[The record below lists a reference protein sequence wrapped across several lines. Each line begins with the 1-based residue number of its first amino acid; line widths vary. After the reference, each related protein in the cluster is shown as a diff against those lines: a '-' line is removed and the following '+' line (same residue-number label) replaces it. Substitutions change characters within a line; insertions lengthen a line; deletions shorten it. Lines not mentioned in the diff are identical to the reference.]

1 MQILNI
7 RYHLHLLRPKA
18 LTFRFGFA
26 LLVLFSVLSPLY
38 SQSSRGNYNFMDF
51 QRRNYYFG
59 ITLGYNQSSY
69 RVFRSERFI
78 LNDSVSGV
86 ESVSGQGFNINIVSN
101 LRLGDNFDIRFMPGF
116 SFASRTLMYDPTRK
130 GRLDYPNKVESVFVE
145 LPFQVR
151 YTSAPYHDKRLF
163 LVSGL
168 KYAYDIQAKSR
179 ERTLGNLV
187 KISPTDFSFEYGVGI
202 QMFFPYFI
210 FSPEFKVSQG
220 LGNMLIYNNGLRES
234 TVLEKVMSRT
244 FTISLH
250 FEG

>member
-1 MQILNI
+1 
-7 RYHLHLLRPKA
+7 
-18 LTFRFGFA
+18 
-26 LLVLFSVLSPLY
+26 
-38 SQSSRGNYNFMDF
+38 MDF

-59 ITLGYNQSSY
+59 ITLGYNQSNY
-69 RVFRSERFI
+69 RIFRSERFI

-86 ESVSGQGFNINIVSN
+86 ESVFGKGFNVNIVSN

-116 SFASRTLMYDPTRK
+116 SFASRSLIYDATRK
-130 GRLDYPNKVESVFVE
+130 DRPDYPNKVESVFVE
-145 LPFQVR
+145 LPFHVR
-151 YTSAPYHDKRLF
+151 YTSSPYRDKRLF

-179 ERTLGNLV
+179 VRTLGNLV
-187 KISPTDFSFEYGVGI
+187 KISPTDFTFEYGVGL

-220 LGNMLIYNNGLRES
+220 LGNMLIYNNALRES
-234 TVLEKVMSRT
+234 TVLEKLMSRT
-244 FTISLH
+244 FSISLH

>member
-7 RYHLHLLRPKA
+7 RYHLHLLRSKA
-18 LTFRFGFA
+18 LSLGFVLFA
-26 LLVLFSVLSPLY
+26 LFAVLSPLRG
-38 SQSSRGNYNFMDF
+38 QSSRGNYNFMDF

-59 ITLGYNQSSY
+59 ITLGYNQSAY

-86 ESVSGQGFNINIVSN
+86 ESVFGQGFNINIISN
-101 LRLGDNFDIRFMPGF
+101 LRLGDHFDIRFMPGF
-116 SFASRTLMYDPTRK
+116 SFASRALVYDATRK
-130 GRLDYPNKVESVFVE
+130 DRPDYPNKVESVFVE
-145 LPFQVR
+145 LPFHVR

-187 KISPTDFSFEYGVGI
+187 KISPTDFTFEYGVGL

-220 LGNMLIYNNGLRES
+220 LGNMLIYNNTLRES

>member
-1 MQILNI
+1 MQTFSFW
-7 RYHLHLLRPKA
+7 YHLDLLRSKA
-18 LTFRFGFA
+18 LTVGFFLFA
-26 LLVLFSVLSPLY
+26 LISFLSPAQ

-59 ITLGYNQSSY
+59 ITLGYNQSTY
-69 RVFRSERFI
+69 RVYRSEKFI

-86 ESVSGQGFNINIVSN
+86 EGVFGKGFNVHIVSN
-101 LRLGDNFDIRFMPGF
+101 LRLGDYFDVRFMPGF
-116 SFASRTLMYDPTRK
+116 SFASRSLMYDASRK
-130 GRLDYPNKVESVFVE
+130 GRPDYPNKVESVFVE
-145 LPFQVR
+145 LPFHVR
-151 YTSAPYHDKRLF
+151 YTSAPFHDKRLF

-179 ERTLGNLV
+179 VRTLGNLI
-187 KISPTDFSFEYGVGI
+187 KISPTDFSFEYGIGM

-220 LGNMLIYNNGLRES
+220 LGNMLIYNSALRES
-234 TVLEKVMSRT
+234 TVLEKLISRT
-244 FTISLH
+244 FSICLH